1 MWLPSRPYRREK
13 NMAYPVSNN
22 SGAGNWLFQRISG
35 ILILVILLIH
45 LGAVHFGLN
54 IVDLGTPVWKV
65 FHLLFV
71 ILLLYHILNGF
82 WILIEDYVQ
91 TRWLRLSL
99 FGVTW
104 IVGVVFLILGVVTL
118 VPFGA

>member
-1 MWLPSRPYRREK
+1 
-13 NMAYPVSNN
+13 MAYPVSNN

-35 ILILVILLIH
+35 ILILVILFIH
-45 LGAVHFGLN
+45 LGAVHFGFN
-54 IVDLGTPVWKV
+54 IVDLGTPAWKV
-65 FHLLFV
+65 FQLLFV

>member
-1 MWLPSRPYRREK
+1 
-13 NMAYPVSNN
+13 MAYPVSNN

-54 IVDLGTPVWKV
+54 IVDLGTPAWKV

-104 IVGVVFLILGVVTL
+104 
-118 VPFGA
+118 